1 MASKATTRPATA
13 QDIARIKAIHDHY
26 VYNSV
31 LTLHSEPRTEEE
43 HRRRFAAVVD
53 RGLPYIVCQDE
64 ESRHILGF
72 AYAFLFN
79 RKVDGLAQTVEIN
92 LFCHPNYT
100 RQHIAR
106 HLLEDLLA
114 ILKRPSSSGQA
125 TFFRP
130 GIQPHQATQ
139 VIACIGIDE
148 LGPKGG
154 LGLIEWYKQFGF
166 EENGRLKRVG
176 CKFDRWYGLSQ
187 VWTKVH
193 SHLLIIVPGLTKFIC
208 RHL

>member
-1 MASKATTRPATA
+1 MGSKAIIRPATA
-13 QDIARIKAIHDHY
+13 QDIPRIKAIHDHY

-31 LTLHSEPRTEEE
+31 LTLHSEPRTEQDLG
-43 HRRRFAAVVD
+43 RRFLAAVE

-72 AYAFLFN
+72 AYAFPFN
-79 RKVDGLAQTVEIN
+79 RKVAGLAQTVEIN

-114 ILKRPSSSGQA
+114 ILKRPLSSGHA

-130 GIQPHQATQ
+130 GIKPHQATQ
-139 VIACIGIDE
+139 IIACVGIDE

-154 LGLIEWYKQFGF
+154 LGLIDWYKQFGF
-166 EENGRLKRVG
+166 EESGRLKRVG
-176 CKFDRWYGLSQ
+176 CKFDRW
-187 VWTKVH
+187 
-193 SHLLIIVPGLTKFIC
+193 
-208 RHL
+208 

>member
-1 MASKATTRPATA
+1 MASKAVIRPATV
-13 QDIARIKAIHDHY
+13 QDIPKIKAIHDHY

-31 LTLHSEPRTEEE
+31 LTLHSEPRAEEDL
-43 HRRRFAAVVD
+43 RRRFLVTAE
-53 RGLPYIVCQDE
+53 RGLPYIVAQDE

-72 AYAFLFN
+72 AYAFPFN
-79 RKVDGLAQTVEIN
+79 RKVAGLSQTVEIN

-106 HLLEDLLA
+106 HLLEDLVA
-114 ILKRPSSSGQA
+114 ILKRPSNSGHA

-130 GIQPHQATQ
+130 GVRPHQAAQ
-139 VIACIGIDE
+139 VIACVGIDE

-166 EENGRLKRVG
+166 EESGRLKKVG
-176 CKFDRWYGLSQ
+176 CKFNRW
-187 VWTKVH
+187 
-193 SHLLIIVPGLTKFIC
+193 
-208 RHL
+208 